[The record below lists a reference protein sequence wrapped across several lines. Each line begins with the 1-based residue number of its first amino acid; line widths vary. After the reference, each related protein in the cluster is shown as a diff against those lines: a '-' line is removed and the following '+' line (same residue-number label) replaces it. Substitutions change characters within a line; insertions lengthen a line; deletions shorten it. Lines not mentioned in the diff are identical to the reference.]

1 MLLFRRH
8 QGVQRDEF
16 VVLTCDF
23 EKAEDP
29 QKLTES
35 SRVRKTVTQT
45 FTHHIE
51 RERDVCVYIYIYIH
65 SKFIHASSSFF

>member
-35 SRVRKTVTQT
+35 SRVRKTATQT
-45 FTHHIE
+45 FTHIHIE
-51 RERDVCVYIYIYIH
+51 RERCVRIYIYIY
-65 SKFIHASSSFF
+65 S